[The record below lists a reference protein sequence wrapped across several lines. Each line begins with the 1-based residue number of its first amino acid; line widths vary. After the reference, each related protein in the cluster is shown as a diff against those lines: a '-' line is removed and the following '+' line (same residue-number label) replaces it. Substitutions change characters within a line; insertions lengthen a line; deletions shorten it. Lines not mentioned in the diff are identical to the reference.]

1 MFQLECLKRWILKR
15 KAETKRSQGETSPAG
30 WWKMRHKNQSSST
43 ISSWGEDGEM
53 VISFD
58 LCARVLNIGRRNGVR
73 TFLSDPV
80 IPHVDKCFNQTA
92 PTIRIPPS
100 SSWWLNYLL
109 TECMKLMASEGFLW
123 NTRADVLQDAPV
135 DEDFSLKLDCE
146 TRAEASKYL
155 RITTIGFNS
164 IKFVNNMLCLGFGQ
178 LCVWSYKRIAG
189 LIEYYVD
196 NPCKFLAFPSHLRLI
211 CLKLFTLER

>member
-92 PTIRIPPS
+92 PTMRIPPS

-109 TECMKLMASEGFLW
+109 TECVNWWLRRGSFGTQELMYCRTRRLMRISLW
-123 NTRADVLQDAPV
+123 NSTVKREQRHRNICGLQPLDLIRLSLWIICCVL
-135 DEDFSLKLDCE
+135 
-146 TRAEASKYL
+146 ASA
-155 RITTIGFNS
+155 
-164 IKFVNNMLCLGFGQ
+164 
-178 LCVWSYKRIAG
+178 SYAFEVING
-189 LIEYYVD
+189 L
-196 NPCKFLAFPSHLRLI
+196 LA
-211 CLKLFTLER
+211 